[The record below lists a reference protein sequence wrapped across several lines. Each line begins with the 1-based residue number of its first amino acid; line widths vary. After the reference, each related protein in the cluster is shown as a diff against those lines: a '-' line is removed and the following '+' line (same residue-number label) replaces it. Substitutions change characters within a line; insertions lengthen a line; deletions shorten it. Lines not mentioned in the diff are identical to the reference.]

1 MFSLIIS
8 SEDLGSVPS
17 GIDNVQIGQAD
28 RIRTDNPKA
37 VFVLGANEGEFP
49 QAVNGGGLLSE
60 SERRIMLDNDFK
72 LYSYGEIINLQERY
86 FAYMACSCASDK
98 LYISYLKGNGK
109 DYSPSEIV
117 TDIEQKYKAFKEY
130 DFLIL
135 KILTSLKPIKTHLNL

>member
-1 MFSLIIS
+1 MGAYNEYFKSARNNSWRNRFKTYAQMFSLIIS

-86 FAYMACSCASDK
+86 FAYMACSCASEK
-98 LYISYLKGNGK
+98 LL
-109 DYSPSEIV
+109 
-117 TDIEQKYKAFKEY
+117 FH
-130 DFLIL
+130 IL
-135 KILTSLKPIKTHLNL
+135 KETARIIRRQKL